1 MLVWEQPRRH
11 GELRQVL
18 PQVLLP
24 QVLLPQVLLPQV
36 LLPQV
41 LLRQVLPQ
49 VDTPV
54 GVGEKAP

>member
-1 MLVWEQPRRH
+1 MLVWEQLGRH
-11 GELRQVL
+11 GELRQV
-18 PQVLLP
+18 
-24 QVLLPQVLLPQV
+24 LPQV